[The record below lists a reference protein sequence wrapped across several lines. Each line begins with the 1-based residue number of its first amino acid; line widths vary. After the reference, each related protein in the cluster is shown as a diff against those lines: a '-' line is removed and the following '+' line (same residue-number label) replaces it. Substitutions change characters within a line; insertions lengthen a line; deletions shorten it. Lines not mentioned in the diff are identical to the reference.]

1 MDISRVR
8 FHLTLLPESSVV
20 ESIMDN
26 LQPVSYGADSSPT
39 HQEVIV
45 SRFDFEETLVQLRQA
60 IANTGVWLIQE
71 INPQMFLA
79 RAGYAIQPV
88 RQLFYFHPRY
98 VVKMLPI
105 DPASFPE
112 IPLKLVILETPGRS
126 GHSATQHGRITTGP
140 VPGSFRHRG

>member
-88 RQLFYFHPRY
+88 RQLFYFHPW
-98 VVKMLPI
+98 
-105 DPASFPE
+105 
-112 IPLKLVILETPGRS
+112 
-126 GHSATQHGRITTGP
+126 
-140 VPGSFRHRG
+140 